1 LSEQLKVSGSITVT
15 DENGLSSQ
23 YNASRI
29 EFKQPSEHTF
39 QQKHCDMEMQIIH
52 EAADKQC
59 IISLFFN
66 VGKYPS
72 QFLNKLR
79 LQKLDGAEKVDIN
92 ELISKVDICNM
103 CSYDGSITVP
113 PCTRNVRWIIL
124 SSAMAMSSKQL
135 EQIQKYL
142 IANKQCPNNRA
153 THEIGQRVIYRKQ
166 LKAIKVIKKPE
177 FILDC
182 CRPEKKIPDIF
193 KKGMETGRNIDKKVH
208 VLSE

>member
-1 LSEQLKVSGSITVT
+1 LGEQLKVSGSITVT

-23 YNASRI
+23 YSASCI
-29 EFKQPSEHTF
+29 EFKHPSEHTF
-39 QQKHCDMEMQIIH
+39 QQKHYDVEMQIFH
-52 EAADKQC
+52 ESAGKYC

-79 LQKLDGAEKVDIN
+79 LQKLDSTEKVDIN
-92 ELISKVDICNM
+92 ELISKVDVCNM
-103 CSYDGSITVP
+103 CSYDGSLTVP
-113 PCTRNVRWIIL
+113 PCTSNVRWVIL
-124 SSAMAMSSKQL
+124 SSAMAMSAKQL

-153 THEIGQRVIYRKQ
+153 TCELGQRVIYRKQ
-166 LKAIKVIKKPE
+166 LKTIKVIKKPE

-193 KKGMETGRNIDKKVH
+193 KKGLETGRNDKKVRI
-208 VLSE
+208 LLE